1 MKVLYVAN
9 DASLYGSNLALL
21 NLVNAI
27 KKYDIDIEVLIPRGG
42 EFEQV
47 LQKNNIKY
55 KKIMYCTDIERI
67 ADKKSMKSKIK
78 LFINF
83 LAILPI
89 CIWIKIKK
97 FDLIH
102 SNNLAV
108 GVGAEVAN
116 KLKIKHIWHV
126 RELLEEDHGLQFMNK
141 GKEYKLMEKS
151 DALIFISKAVMKK
164 YDFINNN
171 NKVLIYDG
179 VETVKE
185 KYIEKNFEEKEKFN
199 ILLAGKINGNKG
211 HEEAIKAMEL
221 LKKNQKNN
229 VKLYIA
235 GDGPKEEEYRR
246 YVKEHNLESHI
257 EFLGFV
263 NDMDKLRKKMD
274 IALICSKNEA
284 FGRVTVEAMMKE
296 NFVIAANTG
305 GTKEIIQNNVN
316 GILYKQGNYNELA
329 EKIQLVIENK
339 FDSRNIIKKAY
350 EKAYED
356 YNIEKCALSVYEV
369 YKSLM
374 EDK

>member
-185 KYIEKNFEEKEKFN
+185 KYIEKNFDEKEKFN
-199 ILLAGKINGNKG
+199 ISLAGKINGNKG